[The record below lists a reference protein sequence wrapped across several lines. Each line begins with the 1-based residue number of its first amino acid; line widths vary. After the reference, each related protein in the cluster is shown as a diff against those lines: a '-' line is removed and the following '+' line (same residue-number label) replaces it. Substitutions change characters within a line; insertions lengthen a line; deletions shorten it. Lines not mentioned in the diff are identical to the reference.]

1 MLFQIHL
8 VYPKNLQ
15 WKNKKIEEA
24 DTIAYGDIARTTELS
39 EFKGIRMNNFYIN
52 TYISNFKC
60 ITYYSLHVQ

>member
-1 MLFQIHL
+1 MEES
-8 VYPKNLQ
+8 
-15 WKNKKIEEA
+15 KIEEA

-60 ITYYSLHVQ
+60 MTYYSLHVQ